1 MAKRN
6 LVYNEVDSNH
16 ECEGVFVNNDL
27 TLHICFIRQCN
38 QLFIRNF
45 ELHQVVKRIEMS
57 STALPKTMQMMPTN
71 VPFICVTLSD
81 NSIKLI
87 DYMNEVNQTSI

>member
-6 LVYNEVDSNH
+6 LVYNEVNAEH
-16 ECEGVFVNNDL
+16 ECEGLFANNDL
-27 TLHICFIRQCN
+27 TLHLSYIKQCN

-57 STALPKTMQMMPTN
+57 ATSLPRSMQLMPSA
-71 VPFICVTLSD
+71 PFVCVTLKD
-81 NSIKLI
+81 NSVKLI
-87 DYMNEVNQTSI
+87 DFMNEANQASI